1 MKGAITIRQAGGE
14 DRDEL
19 FRLAELEGRPAPR
32 GEALI
37 AYEDGEARAA
47 LALSDGS
54 ALADPFHLT
63 EDLVS
68 LLRLR
73 AVQEGARA

>member
-1 MKGAITIRQAGGE
+1 MQGAVTIRQANGG
-14 DRDEL
+14 DGADL
-19 FRLAELEGRPAPR
+19 SRLAQLEGRPAPR
-32 GEALI
+32 GATLI

-47 LALSDGS
+47 LALADGS

-63 EDLVS
+63 EDLVG

-73 AVQEGARA
+73 AALAGAWA